1 MPSGGSGAALTH
13 TRFIITTFFIKR
25 VGVRKVIFSSL
36 VGLFLCLQAGCS
48 FYPLRYT
55 VVNTK
60 NLEDRTDVCLMEPN
74 DGPYLIRVTQSNSGR
89 KDFQWT
95 IDGWIEQQKPCRVKY
110 HKLYAANHFMV
121 VEGSVG
127 NGKKMYPI
135 LLDTGASQPIF
146 VKDVHVLD
154 NKLPIY
160 PIGTNDID
168 SEGYRL
174 GLCHLPKLRI
184 GEVTLANL
192 ACLYLERHVE
202 LELFGLPIA
211 GDESIIVGLPALRE
225 FKYVAFDS
233 VNREVE
239 FSHSK
244 VFKPTEPQLWG
255 RYPFSIEEDLYGN
268 ALLFVEIP
276 IAGEKMELQLDTGSG
291 NGLAIREELWESM
304 REKIPNVKLKDGR
317 ELYPYI
323 GQLPC
328 KRGII
333 GELKM
338 GDKMVRGAKISVFPD
353 DSPLLIQCHGL
364 LGMQFFQD
372 TVMVLDFEGGL
383 MWIKN
388 PQI

>member
-1 MPSGGSGAALTH
+1 M
-13 TRFIITTFFIKR
+13 
-25 VGVRKVIFSSL
+25 RKVIFSSL
-36 VGLFLCLQAGCS
+36 VGLFLCLQIGCS
-48 FYPLRYT
+48 LSPLRYT

-60 NLEDRTDVCLMEPN
+60 SLEDRADVCLMEPN
-74 DGPYLIRVTQSNSGR
+74 DGPYLIRVTGSDGDE
-89 KDFQWT
+89 KDFHWT
-95 IDGWIEQQKPCRVKY
+95 IDGRIEQQKPCRVKY

-127 NGKKMYPI
+127 NGKKKYPI
-135 LLDTGASQPIF
+135 ILDTGASQPIF

-160 PIGTNDID
+160 PLGTNDID
-168 SEGYRL
+168 SEGYQL

-192 ACLYLERHVE
+192 ACLYLERHME

-211 GDESIIVGLPALRE
+211 RDESIIVGLPALRE
-225 FKYVAFDS
+225 FKYVVFDNVS
-233 VNREVE
+233 REVE

-244 VFKPTEPQLWG
+244 EFAPAEPQLWG

-291 NGLAIREELWESM
+291 NGLAIREELWKSM
-304 REKIPNVKLKDGR
+304 CEKIPNVKLKDSR

-323 GQLPC
+323 GRLPC

-333 GELKM
+333 EELKM
-338 GDKMVRGAKISVFPD
+338 GDKTVRGAKISVFPD
-353 DSPLLIQCHGL
+353 NSPLLIHCHGL

-383 MWIKN
+383 MWVKN

>member
-1 MPSGGSGAALTH
+1 M
-13 TRFIITTFFIKR
+13 
-25 VGVRKVIFSSL
+25 RKVIFSSL
-36 VGLFLCLQAGCS
+36 VGLFLCLQGGCLL
-48 FYPLRYT
+48 YPLRYT

-60 NLEDRTDVCLMEPN
+60 NLEDRADVHLMDPN
-74 DGPYLIRVTQSNSGR
+74 GGPYLIKVARSNSGM
-89 KDFQWT
+89 KGFWWT
-95 IDGWIEQQKPCRVKY
+95 IDGRIEQQKPCRVQY

-121 VEGSVG
+121 VEGRIG
-127 NGKKMYPI
+127 NGKKRYPI
-135 LLDTGASQPIF
+135 ILDTGASQPIF
-146 VKDVHVLD
+146 VKDIHVLD

-192 ACLYLERHVE
+192 ACLYLERHME

-211 GDESIIVGLPALRE
+211 RDESIIVGLPALRE

-239 FSHSK
+239 FSHGK
-244 VFKPTEPQLWG
+244 VFEPAELQLWA

-291 NGLAIREELWESM
+291 NGLVLRQELWETISP
-304 REKIPNVKLKDGR
+304 KAPNVKLRTSK

-328 KRGII
+328 KRGIV
-333 GELKM
+333 GELKV
-338 GDKMVRGAKISVFPD
+338 GDRTVKGAKISVFPD
-353 DSPLLIQCHGL
+353 DSPLLIHCHGL
-364 LGMQFFQD
+364 LGMQYFRD

-383 MWIKN
+383 MWVKN
-388 PQI
+388 PQT